1 MPDQTEEV
9 AATMMTAVSASV
21 KTPAATGIVTET
33 AAGAIAADGGIAA
46 TLWTIKGVYG
56 LVLGSTMPGVKW
68 TRPLRPPLAIK
79 VTKTG
84 QIGSMIRYDTNDDYA
99 KQKIIVRFPGSE
111 KLFKMGRNQVEM
123 HVVINV
129 RGSICFNNHSSI
141 CRLMGK

>member
-56 LVLGSTMPGVKW
+56 LGFRV
-68 TRPLRPPLAIK
+68 
-79 VTKTG
+79 
-84 QIGSMIRYDTNDDYA
+84 
-99 KQKIIVRFPGSE
+99 
-111 KLFKMGRNQVEM
+111 
-123 HVVINV
+123 
-129 RGSICFNNHSSI
+129 NNARSYMDEATAPTPYHQ
-141 CRLMGK
+141 GDKNWADWFHD

>member
-1 MPDQTEEV
+1 
-9 AATMMTAVSASV
+9 
-21 KTPAATGIVTET
+21 
-33 AAGAIAADGGIAA
+33 
-46 TLWTIKGVYG
+46 
-56 LVLGSTMPGVKW
+56 MPGVKW
-68 TRPLRPPLAIK
+68 TRPLRPPLTIK